1 MDPKISA
8 DIWDDPDF
16 MELQD
21 SEKLAVFWIVTKVN
35 LLGYVEATPRKFARD
50 LEAPFESIEG
60 ACKGLPR
67 GFVRTERGIWCR
79 NYIRRQFGCGQS
91 LARSHMAKSIRKQIN
106 DAPEEVQRLVQEE
119 YPEIFSS
126 SPQSPKGLGS
136 SLEATR
142 EGEREGEGEGD
153 EGGLGETLHLEALPA
168 SPGPADHPSLARLRA
183 LFRMKPTT
191 PLDKTTLK
199 AWQENKKTAAAITE
213 DDWRFLEWAYR
224 QREGDA
230 ATFRRRDLSVLLRN
244 LTTEILRARAWAAAA
259 RAAVATPAATEPEGW
274 QDIITSEDPS
284 YNCTTWWDLPE
295 SLKSFVREK
304 LAAGKTPA
312 AA

>member
-1 MDPKISA
+1 
-8 DIWDDPDF
+8 
-16 MELQD
+16 
-21 SEKLAVFWIVTKVN
+21 
-35 LLGYVEATPRKFARD
+35 
-50 LEAPFESIEG
+50 
-60 ACKGLPR
+60 
-67 GFVRTERGIWCR
+67 
-79 NYIRRQFGCGQS
+79 
-91 LARSHMAKSIRKQIN
+91 MAKSIRKHLA
-106 DAPEEVQRLVQEE
+106 DVPEDVRRLVQEE

-126 SPQSPKGLGS
+126 SPESPKGLGS

-142 EGEREGEGEGD
+142 EREREREGEIE
-153 EGGLGETLHLEALPA
+153 EGGLGETLQLDTLPD
-168 SPGPADHPSLARLRA
+168 SPRPAEHPSLDRLRS
-183 LFRMKPTT
+183 LFRMKPAT
-191 PLDKTTLK
+191 PLDATTLR
-199 AWQENKKTAAAITE
+199 AWQKNKKAAAAISE

-230 ATFRRRDLSVLLRN
+230 ATFRRRDLATLLNN

-259 RAAVATPAATEPEGW
+259 RAAIAHPPAAEPPGW

-304 LAAGKTPA
+304 LAAA

>member
-35 LLGYVEATPRKFARD
+35 LIGYVEATSRKFARD
-50 LEAPFESIEG
+50 LEAPFESLEG

-79 NYIRRQFGCGQS
+79 NYIRRQFGHGQS
-91 LARSHMAKSIRKQIN
+91 LARSHMAKSIRKHLA
-106 DAPEEVQRLVQEE
+106 DVPEDVRRLVQEE

-126 SPQSPKGLGS
+126 SPESPKGLGS

-142 EGEREGEGEGD
+142 EREREREGEIE
-153 EGGLGETLHLEALPA
+153 EGGLGETLQLDTLPD
-168 SPGPADHPSLARLRA
+168 SPRPAEHPSLDRLRS
-183 LFRMKPTT
+183 LFRMKPAT
-191 PLDKTTLK
+191 PLDATTLR
-199 AWQENKKTAAAITE
+199 AWQKNKKAAAAISE

-230 ATFRRRDLSVLLRN
+230 ATFRRRDLATLLNN

-259 RAAVATPAATEPEGW
+259 RAAIAHPPAAEPPGW

-304 LAAGKTPA
+304 LAAA